1 MKGRH
6 SPLRYDIKD
15 ILTTQVFPLLTKDS
29 GCGMLEFFL
38 IHHSKPFLG
47 VKYVVWAD
55 SSQVVKI
62 TTGHGGVRCDSL
74 SKVCGHRGREGPWPV
89 GLLW

>member
-55 SSQVVKI
+55 SS
-62 TTGHGGVRCDSL
+62 
-74 SKVCGHRGREGPWPV
+74 
-89 GLLW
+89 